1 MPPLYRKKLNN
12 MERAM
17 AEYSKKFELALV
29 EIGGLLNIRFN
40 STNKN
45 WIDFTKNSKSRCNM
59 KQDIISSINLL
70 KYKKLGTLCVEL

>member
-1 MPPLYRKKLNN
+1 MPPLYRKQLNN